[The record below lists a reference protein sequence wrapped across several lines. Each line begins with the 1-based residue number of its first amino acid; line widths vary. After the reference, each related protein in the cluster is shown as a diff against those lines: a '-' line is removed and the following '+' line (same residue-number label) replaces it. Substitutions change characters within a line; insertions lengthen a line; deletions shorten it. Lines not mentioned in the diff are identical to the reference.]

1 MEHLAICLFG
11 DNERPKEVNPPEGSE
26 EASAPLAAAILDDR
40 SINIDALLA
49 QVVQQ
54 QLAAGRRVQG
64 CLMIRPPRE
73 PGRCA
78 TMVLVDIDTSERYL
92 VSQPMGEGS
101 KACRADTQG
110 FALASRIFRT
120 ALQRSPDLVVSNRF
134 GDLEV
139 RGGGFSAELLEL
151 MSAGIPLLTTVS
163 ERNAQAWRD
172 FTGGAP
178 LLPAD
183 LAIVSAWLEQVLVA
197 AAEGAV

>member
-1 MEHLAICLFG
+1 MNDTADG
-11 DNERPKEVNPPEGSE
+11 DDLPP
-26 EASAPLAAAILDDR
+26 LRAAAILDDR
-40 SINIDALLA
+40 RLDIDALLA

-54 QLAAGRRVQG
+54 QRAAGRRVRG
-64 CLMIRPPRE
+64 CLMDRPARE
-73 PGRCA
+73 PGGCA

-92 VSQPMGEGS
+92 VSQPMGQDS

-110 FALASRIFRT
+110 FARASQIFRM
-120 ALQRSPDLVVSNRF
+120 ALLQSPDLVVSNRF

-151 MSAGIPLLTTVS
+151 MSAGIPVLTTVAP
-163 ERNAQAWRD
+163 RNTQAWRD

-183 LAIVSAWLEQVLVA
+183 PLAVA
-197 AAEGAV
+197 AWIAQALSARPVANA